1 MGQYNYKTYQGGS
14 LVYLNI
20 LEEYRSD
27 KDHLIQD
34 FYLPCLEQS
43 VLYRRAVGYFSS
55 SSIVAVAKGLTG
67 LIRVGGSMQL
77 VASPYLTP
85 EDVQAILTGLQ
96 EREKVISQAIFWE
109 LEQEFNSIAR
119 DRLACLAWLMSQG
132 FLEIKL
138 AIPSDL
144 RKNGIYHEKLG
155 LFTDKD
161 GNTVAFTGSAN
172 ESYTAL
178 QDNFECIDVFC
189 SWKEKEKVRTLR
201 KIQHFE
207 KLWDN
212 QTQNIEIIDFPEA
225 ATKSL
230 LKFRP
235 PTSTFRVREDKDK
248 TSSYNV
254 NLNPPSKIILRPIQ
268 EQAIKAWEEQN
279 YRGILAMATGSGK
292 TLTAIMG
299 MMRLTSLDFILI
311 GAPTKEIILQ
321 WVKELEKTSSFPSVI
336 AMGESEHWREVL
348 FRKLRLFHHYSLS
361 RERLPIVVLG
371 TYSEL
376 SKKVVADLIEDAGG
390 LPKQALLIAD
400 EVHATGSEI
409 YRRILRED
417 FCYRLGLS
425 ATPLRPYDEE
435 GTDIVLD
442 YFGGIVY
449 EFSLEDAINAGILCQ
464 YDYHVYVTTLT
475 DVEHEKFQQISAKLG
490 RLKHKDSE
498 YQHKT
503 AKILAIQRARLIKSA
518 SAKLETLDQI
528 VQDYPLVQA
537 MIYCADIHQA
547 TQISQRLTQ
556 QGIRVA
562 RYSSVDSNRPQLL
575 KQLSLGYLDGLVA
588 VKCLDEGVDIPSVSQ
603 GIILA
608 SDTSHRQFIQRRGRI
623 LRAAPDKKI
632 ATLIDIIVVPPDAG
646 QLIQSEIERVI
657 YFARAARNQSE
668 VIVRLVEELSHYGIS
683 YSDLL

>member
-1 MGQYNYKTYQGGS
+1 MLKTAINRLIIEFALS
-14 LVYLNI
+14 LANLSI

-27 KDHLIQD
+27 KHHLIQD

-67 LIRVGGSMQL
+67 LIRAGGSMQL

-155 LFTDKD
+155 LFTDQD
-161 GNTVAFTGSAN
+161 GNTIAFTGSAN
-172 ESYTAL
+172 ESSTAW

-189 SWKEKEKVRTLR
+189 SWREKERTLR

-207 KLWDN
+207 KLWEN

-225 ATKSL
+225 AAKSL

-235 PTSTFRVREDKDK
+235 ASPSFRVKEDK
-248 TSSYNV
+248 SSYRV
-254 NLNPPSKIILRPIQ
+254 SSNPSLKITLRPIQ

-292 TLTAIMG
+292 TLTAIFG
-299 MMRLTSLDFILI
+299 MKRLTSLDFILI
-311 GAPTKEIILQ
+311 GAPTREIIQQ
-321 WVKELEKTSSFPSVI
+321 WKQELEEKANLYVSVV

-376 SKKVVADLIEDAGG
+376 SKTWVADLIEDAGG
-390 LPKQALLIAD
+390 LPEESLLIAD
-400 EVHATGSEI
+400 EVHATGSET

-417 FCYRLGLS
+417 FRYRLGLS
-425 ATPLRPYDEE
+425 ATPLRPYDEA

-449 EFSLEDAINAGILCQ
+449 EFSLEDAIKAGILCQ
-464 YDYHVYVTTLT
+464 YDYHVYVTPLT
-475 DVEHEKFQQISAKLG
+475 DIEYQEFQRLSAKLG
-490 RLKHKDSE
+490 RLLNKNRDDKQIQAKH
-498 YQHKT
+498 
-503 AKILAIQRARLIKSA
+503 LAIQRARLIKAA
-518 SAKLETLDQI
+518 SSKLDTLNQI

-562 RYSSVDSNRPQLL
+562 RYSSIDANRPQLL
-575 KQLSLGYLDGLVA
+575 RQLSLGYLDALVA
-588 VKCLDEGVDIPSVSQ
+588 VKCLDEGVDIPAVSQ

-623 LRAAPDKKI
+623 LRAAPNKKI
-632 ATLIDIIVVPPDAG
+632 ATLIDIIVVPPHER
-646 QLIQSEIERVI
+646 QLIHSEIERVI

-668 VIVRLVEELSHYGIS
+668 VIVRLVEELGHYGIS

>member
-1 MGQYNYKTYQGGS
+1 VGQYNVETVQGGS
-14 LVYLNI
+14 LGNLNI

-27 KDHLIQD
+27 RHHLIED

-55 SSIVAVAKGLTG
+55 SSIVAVARGLTG
-67 LIRVGGSMQL
+67 LIRTGGSMQL

-109 LEQEFNSIAR
+109 LEQEFNSVAR

-138 AIPSDL
+138 AIPRDI

-155 LFTDKD
+155 LFSDKE
-161 GNTVAFTGSAN
+161 GNTIAFTGSAN

-189 SWKEKEKVRTLR
+189 SWKEEEKERTLR

-207 KLWDN
+207 NLWEN

-235 PTSTFRVREDKDK
+235 ASPTFSVKEDK
-248 TSSYNV
+248 SSYRVSSNSS
-254 NLNPPSKIILRPIQ
+254 LKITLRPIQ
-268 EQAIKAWEEQN
+268 EQAIKAWQEKN
-279 YRGILAMATGSGK
+279 YRGILAMATGTGK
-292 TLTAIMG
+292 TLTAIFG
-299 MMRLTSLDFILI
+299 MIRLTSLDFILI
-311 GAPTKEIILQ
+311 GAPTREIIQQ
-321 WVKELEKTSSFPSVI
+321 WKQELEEKANVYVSVV
-336 AMGESEHWREVL
+336 AMGESQYWREVL

-376 SKKVVADLIEDAGG
+376 SKTWVTDLIEDAGG
-390 LPKQALLIAD
+390 LPEESLLIAD
-400 EVHATGSEI
+400 EVHFTGSEI

-417 FCYRLGLS
+417 FRYRLGLS

-435 GTDIVLD
+435 GTDIVLE

-449 EFSLEDAINAGILCQ
+449 EFSLEDAIHTGILCQ
-464 YDYHVYVTTLT
+464 YDYHVYVTPLT
-475 DVEHEKFQQISAKLG
+475 DIEYQEFQRLSAKLG
-490 RLKHKDSE
+490 RLFNKKGDDKQIQAKH
-498 YQHKT
+498 
-503 AKILAIQRARLIKSA
+503 LAIQRARLIKSA
-518 SAKLETLDQI
+518 SSKLDTLNQI
-528 VQDYPLVQA
+528 VQDYPLRQA

-556 QGIRVA
+556 QGMRVA
-562 RYSSVDSNRPQLL
+562 RYSSIDTNRPQLL
-575 KQLSLGYLDGLVA
+575 LQLSLGYLDALVA

-632 ATLIDIIVVPPDAG
+632 ATLIDIIVVPPNEH
-646 QLIQSEIERVI
+646 QLIHSEIERII

-668 VIVRLVEELSHYGIS
+668 VIVRLVEELGHYGIS